1 MLFDTTLS
9 GAGRSSGQHVNALR
23 RQLGLEDGG
32 SGGATTSSKKVK
44 AAVSKKSD
52 EGASNEAPVA
62 GLEQLRKALR
72 EVMGENEEPGQ
83 AKVLQH
89 QIPAV
94 EQGAALSV
102 GQIRGKR
109 EKERPS
115 SMFKALSREEKA
127 KHDIGVK
134 SCAPPLGTYRP
145 KSGQSRPR
153 MLGQADFAKPAGRS
167 PLPSYGGELNDPP
180 QRPES
185 HIPAPHFAKS
195 CPRKAPKLVCTVNSF
210 TAGVLDG
217 HLYCSTSS
225 RSPQWDF
232 SKSSDPQGKVRS
244 TYFQPG
250 QYLVTGDRAARMCV
264 GFEKQIARRELLDGV
279 PVGNHL
285 PDRSLSRSCPVLS
298 QSLAVVVPDL
308 SKYRPRNAF
317 FKTASDN
324 QSNAA
329 TFDAT
334 EANRPLW
341 RKPTNIDD
349 FDKALDRGTSMKGTR
364 LYGQDVALQLAK
376 ENETRG
382 RPQSVELLAE
392 SPKSGKRVSNVDFD
406 TMAGRTPERQWQDP
420 SARARDQ
427 SRNMKFERGTRPG
440 ETRAETGDL
449 SPLAGAISS
458 SRKTRT
464 FEALDSSL
472 EAEQ

>member
-1 MLFDTTLS
+1 MLFETTLS

-23 RQLGLEDGG
+23 RQLGLDGG
-32 SGGATTSSKKVK
+32 GAGGATASPKKVK
-44 AAVSKKSD
+44 AAGSKKSD
-52 EGASNEAPVA
+52 DGASNEAPVA

-72 EVMGENEEPGQ
+72 EVMGENEEQGQ

-115 SMFKALSREEKA
+115 SMFKALSRDEKA
-127 KHDIGVK
+127 KHDVGVK

-153 MLGQADFAKPAGRS
+153 MLGQADFAKPPGRS

-180 QRPES
+180 RRPER

-195 CPRKAPKLVCTVNSF
+195 TPRKAQKLTCTVNSF

-232 SKSSDPQGKVRS
+232 SKSVDPQAKVRS

-250 QYLVTGDRAARMCV
+250 QYRIPGPLSRTCV
-264 GFEKQIARRELLDGV
+264 QFDKQIPRPPVADGV
-279 PVGNHL
+279 SATNHL

-298 QSLAVVVPDL
+298 QSRAVVVPDL
-308 SKYRPRNAF
+308 SKYRARDAF
-317 FKTASDN
+317 FKPANDN

-329 TFDAT
+329 TFDAM
-334 EANRPLW
+334 EANRTLW
-341 RKPTNIDD
+341 RKPTNVDD
-349 FDKALDRGTSMKGTR
+349 FDKTLDRGTSIKGTR
-364 LYGQDVALQLAK
+364 FYAQDVALQLARD
-376 ENETRG
+376 NEMRG
-382 RPQSVELLAE
+382 RPMSVELLAE
-392 SPKSGKRVSNVDFD
+392 TPTTPKRVSNVDFD
-406 TMAGRTPERQWQDP
+406 VMAGRTPERQWQDP
-420 SARARDQ
+420 SARTRDQ

-440 ETRAETGDL
+440 ETRAETGEL

-458 SRKTRT
+458 SRRSRT
-464 FEALDSSL
+464 FEALDEAI
-472 EAEQ
+472 EAER

>member
-1 MLFDTTLS
+1 MRTDDSGPSDPTPCNVNHEKDDYLS
-9 GAGRSSGQHVNALR
+9 AGCAHVDLSTVHDEALPTSMPDVGSLRSALLSHDRLPWLLSKVLENFMKQAFTNPMEKGQAWTAGALAEPRI
-23 RQLGLEDGG
+23 
-32 SGGATTSSKKVK
+32 
-44 AAVSKKSD
+44 KKSD
-52 EGASNEAPVA
+52 DGASNEAPVA

-72 EVMGENEEPGQ
+72 EVMGENEEQGQ

-115 SMFKALSREEKA
+115 SMFKALSRDEKA
-127 KHDIGVK
+127 KHDVGVK

-153 MLGQADFAKPAGRS
+153 MLGQADFAKPPGRS

-180 QRPES
+180 RRPER

-195 CPRKAPKLVCTVNSF
+195 TPRKAQKLTCTVNSF

-232 SKSSDPQGKVRS
+232 SKSVDPQAKVRS

-250 QYLVTGDRAARMCV
+250 QYRIPGPLSRTCV
-264 GFEKQIARRELLDGV
+264 QFDKQIPRPPVADGV
-279 PVGNHL
+279 SATNHL

-298 QSLAVVVPDL
+298 QSRAVVVPDL
-308 SKYRPRNAF
+308 SKYRARDAF
-317 FKTASDN
+317 FKPANDN

-329 TFDAT
+329 TFDAM
-334 EANRPLW
+334 EANRTLW
-341 RKPTNIDD
+341 RKPTNVDD
-349 FDKALDRGTSMKGTR
+349 FDKTLDRGTSIKDNGCD
-364 LYGQDVALQLAK
+364 GGAH
-376 ENETRG
+376 
-382 RPQSVELLAE
+382 
-392 SPKSGKRVSNVDFD
+392 
-406 TMAGRTPERQWQDP
+406 RT
-420 SARARDQ
+420 
-427 SRNMKFERGTRPG
+427 SRCSSRGT
-440 ETRAETGDL
+440 TRC
-449 SPLAGAISS
+449 AGG
-458 SRKTRT
+458 R
-464 FEALDSSL
+464 
-472 EAEQ
+472 